1 MVAPSAQPARPVGE
15 FNHSR
20 ILVRG
25 NHVEH
30 WLNGVKVV
38 DSALDSAEA
47 IQGIQTRWAVA
58 PHVYKLL
65 ATQPK
70 KDCPISLQNHGNE
83 AGFRNIKIRR
93 LASN

>member
-38 DSALDSAEA
+38 DSALDAPEA
-47 IQGIQTRWAVA
+47 ISR
-58 PHVYKLL
+58 
-65 ATQPK
+65 
-70 KDCPISLQNHGNE
+70 DSE
-83 AGFRNIKIRR
+83 ALGSCAAR
-93 LASN
+93 L